1 MERKTQQFFAV
12 SEQLPKQERMLESII
27 KNQAKAA
34 LSLKELCKKIQ
45 QIQLEKSL
53 RNTDEK
59 ELLELAR
66 KAEALEKQITAEQF
80 ALEQKKTVE
89 KEALRRKKHSRNIAK
104 SFQNIFYPNSLAN
117 TALILFLKITSYSI
131 MLQTSMN

>member
-1 MERKTQQFFAV
+1 
-12 SEQLPKQERMLESII
+12 MLESII

-89 KEALRRKKHSRNIAK
+89 KEALRRKKAFRIY
-104 SFQNIFYPNSLAN
+104 F
-117 TALILFLKITSYSI
+117 TRT
-131 MLQTSMN
+131 T

>member
-45 QIQLEKSL
+45 QIQLEK
-53 RNTDEK
+53 
-59 ELLELAR
+59 
-66 KAEALEKQITAEQF
+66 
-80 ALEQKKTVE
+80 
-89 KEALRRKKHSRNIAK
+89 K
-104 SFQNIFYPNSLAN
+104 SPQYG
-117 TALILFLKITSYSI
+117 
-131 MLQTSMN
+131 